1 MSQDIK
7 VWTCTACQLTVDIP
21 PEYPIAPY
29 TDALMW
35 IREHRFAHLVSALEK
50 ASDEELMGM
59 SGDQDSTNPWGS
71 GDANAIPVTPP
82 VESEDLGP
90 VLAGITELLKV
101 DLPRAQRVW
110 YDTNEDGT
118 FNR

>member
-1 MSQDIK
+1 MSLDIK

-59 SGDQDSTNPWGS
+59 SGGAEVGRLD
-71 GDANAIPVTPP
+71 PVQT
-82 VESEDLGP
+82 EDVGP
-90 VLAGITELLKV
+90 VLAGVTELLKD
-101 DLPRAQRVW
+101 DLPRARRVW
-110 YDTNEDGT
+110 YDTKEDGT

>member
-21 PEYPIAPY
+21 PEYPITPY

-59 SGDQDSTNPWGS
+59 SGDQDRTNPWAQ
-71 GDANAIPVTPP
+71 GDLRAFPSFTPP
-82 VESEDLGP
+82 SSPDPVQTEDVEP
-90 VLAGITELLKV
+90 VLAGITELLKA
-101 DLPRAQRVW
+101 DLPRARRGQ
-110 YDTNEDGT
+110 NNG
-118 FNR
+118 

>member
-1 MSQDIK
+1 MNQDIK
-7 VWTCTACQLTVDIP
+7 VWTCTACQLIVDIP

-59 SGDQDSTNPWGS
+59 SGDEPERTD
-71 GDANAIPVTPP
+71 PVQTED
-82 VESEDLGP
+82 VEP
-90 VLAGITELLKV
+90 VLAGITELLKA
-101 DLPRAQRVW
+101 DLPRARRIQ
-110 YDTNEDGT
+110 NNG
-118 FNR
+118 

>member
-21 PEYPIAPY
+21 PEYPIEPY

-59 SGDQDSTNPWGS
+59 SGDKVDD
-71 GDANAIPVTPP
+71 GDYHKVFSPVQT
-82 VESEDLGP
+82 EDVGP
-90 VLAGITELLKV
+90 VLAGVTELLKA
-101 DLPRAQRVW
+101 DLPRARRRQNN
-110 YDTNEDGT
+110 D
-118 FNR
+118 